1 MPSWLIAVYLL
12 HIGAALYWMGSSFL
26 VALAKGA
33 GAERQYR
40 FQTIAAIVTML
51 VGGFLWGQLHSA
63 GVGKMEVVLGLGALS
78 AVGAAGIQGA
88 VVGASLRKLR
98 RGQLSEAVAR
108 PRIVK
113 GYRWSTVLLA
123 VALLA
128 MVGSYH
134 V

>member
-1 MPSWLIAVYLL
+1 MPNWLIAVYLL
-12 HIGAALYWMGSSFL
+12 HIAAALYWLGSSFL

-40 FQTIAAIVTML
+40 FQMIASTVTIL

-63 GVGKMEVVLGLGALS
+63 GIGKMEVVLGLGGLCS
-78 AVGAAGIQGA
+78 LGAAGIQGA

-98 RGQLSEAVAR
+98 AGRLSEAVAR
-108 PRIVK
+108 PRMVK